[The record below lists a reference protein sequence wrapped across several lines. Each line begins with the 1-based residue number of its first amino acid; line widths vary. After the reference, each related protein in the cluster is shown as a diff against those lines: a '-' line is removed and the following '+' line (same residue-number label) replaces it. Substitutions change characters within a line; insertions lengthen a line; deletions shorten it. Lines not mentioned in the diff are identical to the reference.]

1 MAQHLNHILGDKLL
15 KSTLDGKAPIGLP
28 SPEVSSAVCCPNPTS
43 LYLLV
48 AGLTGLVRLYTSC
61 LWTAG
66 SANAKSWEKCNAGSP
81 DKKVAP
87 GLALAAT

>member
-48 AGLTGLVRLYTSC
+48 AGFNRFSKALYFLSVDSGEC
-61 LWTAG
+61 QR
-66 SANAKSWEKCNAGSP
+66 
-81 DKKVAP
+81 
-87 GLALAAT
+87 